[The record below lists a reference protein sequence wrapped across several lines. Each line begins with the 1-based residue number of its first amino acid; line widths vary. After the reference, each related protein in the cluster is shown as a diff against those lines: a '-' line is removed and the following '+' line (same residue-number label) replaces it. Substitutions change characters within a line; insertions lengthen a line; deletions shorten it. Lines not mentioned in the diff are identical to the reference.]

1 MSANSPSSGNWRD
14 RKYVS
19 VNQYNAP
26 AQYASKRTPMAPG
39 IKIVHRKKGGDA
51 PSAAGKE
58 KPVAR
63 EVDDKK
69 HTIHHNASVKTVHGG
84 NRGDKDADIVVIDA
98 SVLVHALYQV
108 KKWCRDGRKEILIVP
123 LEGKPDPAVVS
134 GH

>member
-1 MSANSPSSGNWRD
+1 
-14 RKYVS
+14 
-19 VNQYNAP
+19 
-26 AQYASKRTPMAPG
+26 MAPG